1 VGQSS
6 TFAFSFEYQNV
17 RKIIDYLL
25 STVFMVYFGILLV
38 VFHGIQWLCYTIGGN
53 RLHQKSVNA
62 LNFFI
67 VKGWLL
73 TGSTVKARFQTPLPS
88 GRPLIF
94 IANHQS
100 MFDIPG
106 IIWYWR
112 KYTPLFVS
120 KKELAKGI
128 PSISYNLRVG
138 KAALIDRND
147 GKSAIIEIARL
158 GKYIS
163 DNNFSA
169 AIFPEGTRSRTGQLK
184 DFQVGGVATLIKR
197 CPNALVVPLAIKN
210 TARFNPSGIFPLR
223 AFTKLYFK
231 SLTPIDPT
239 GKTPQ
244 EVVDLAKSQIE
255 QELKS

>member
-1 VGQSS
+1 
-6 TFAFSFEYQNV
+6 V
-17 RKIIDYLL
+17 RILFDYLL
-25 STVFMVYFGILLV
+25 SIVFFFYFGLLLI
-38 VFHGIQWLCYTIGGN
+38 VFHGIQWIAYTAFGQAA
-53 RLHQKSVNA
+53 HQKTVNA

-73 TGSTVKARFQTPLPS
+73 TGTTAHAVKRAELPQD
-88 GRPLIF
+88 RPLIF

-147 GKSAIIEIARL
+147 GKSAIIEIAKL
-158 GKYIS
+158 GKYVS
-163 DNNFSA
+163 ENNFSA
-169 AIFPEGTRSRTGQLK
+169 AIFPEGTRSRTGKLK
-184 DFQVGGVATLIKR
+184 EFQVGGVATLIKR

-210 TARFNPSGIFPLR
+210 TAKFNPKGIFPLR
-223 AFTKLYFK
+223 AFSRLQFASLY
-231 SLTPIDPT
+231 PIDPA
-239 GKTPQ
+239 GKTAQ
-244 EVVDLAKSQIE
+244 EVVDLAKQQIE
-255 QELKS
+255 KELN